1 MDNNLQSIA
10 VLGSGVAG
18 TAIAYELAN
27 AGHRVFLL
35 YRKANEGSSFTNQK
49 WQHSGLLYSNKQL
62 VRNAWGAYQKMNPLL
77 RRFTINRQVE
87 TRLLALNRDTLE
99 DREHKWHDWDV
110 KSWGLDWR
118 LLDTSEY
125 KEIGDVGI
133 TRAVGGFATPDC
145 VIDFPKLIA
154 HLRRMAKD
162 RGAHIIEGA
171 DVRKLKMD
179 KGDKRIVGL
188 EYDTN
193 DGHRELDCKYC
204 IVAMGAWSVKLLD
217 ASGVTLPP
225 IIRKKCI
232 VLTYEG
238 ELVPCITVCLD
249 VQKESG
255 AKSDV
260 TLVPFKEKR

>member
-1 MDNNLQSIA
+1 
-10 VLGSGVAG
+10 
-18 TAIAYELAN
+18 
-27 AGHRVFLL
+27 
-35 YRKANEGSSFTNQK
+35 
-49 WQHSGLLYSNKQL
+49 
-62 VRNAWGAYQKMNPLL
+62 
-77 RRFTINRQVE
+77 
-87 TRLLALNRDTLE
+87 
-99 DREHKWHDWDV
+99 
-110 KSWGLDWR
+110 LDWR

-204 IVAMGAWSVKLLD
+204 IVAMGAWSVKLLEV
-217 ASGVTLPP
+217 SGVTLPP

-232 VLTYEG
+232 VLTYES

-260 TLVPFKEKR
+260 TLVPFKGKTLAAGTNWEAISDPSNHNIKDDDVQRLVDELIQCFPKLRGFLTTPHVCIKTERDTGVEIPDVDRKIYGKNELGVDGLLFVLPGKASFMFELASDIVKAFGSSGIK